1 MLITEETE
9 VRMVSMKTARSGRT
23 AAGAWLAVAALV
35 LAAFGAI
42 AGAQTGRIKGKVVDA
57 ANKPVEGATVTI
69 ESQEMNRKLTTK
81 TDRRGE
87 YTHFLP
93 PGPYK
98 VTVTKDNLSQ
108 TQETRVSLDERELD
122 FTLTPGGGGGGGM
135 SAADAKKVAAENA
148 AIKSAFEAGAT
159 LANEGKFDE
168 AVAKFN
174 EVLAKLPNCTECYN
188 NIGAIHLKKKEYDQ
202 AEAAYKKAIGAN
214 ANSAE
219 AYMGLAN
226 VYNAQ
231 RKSDLAMEASAQA
244 QKLLGTAGPGGAA
257 GGGASAG
264 AIFNQGVIAW
274 NAGKIPEAQKLFEQ
288 AVGIDPKL
296 AEAHYWLG
304 MANVNQGKL
313 PEAVKS
319 FEEYLKLDAN
329 GQYAEQAKGMLAAI
343 KK

>member
-1 MLITEETE
+1 
-9 VRMVSMKTARSGRT
+9 MVSMKTARGMSVGV
-23 AAGAWLAVAALV
+23 GLAVAAFV

-42 AGAQTGRIKGKVVDA
+42 GSAQTGRLKGKVTDA
-57 ANKPVEGATVTI
+57 GNKPVEGATVTI

-98 VTVTKDNLSQ
+98 VTVTKDSLSQ
-108 TQETRVSLDERELD
+108 TQETRVSIDEKELN
-122 FTLTPGGGGGGGM
+122 FTLTPGGGGGAGAP
-135 SAADAKKVAAENA
+135 SAADAKKIAAENA
-148 AIKSAFEAGAT
+148 AIKAAFEAGAT

-168 AVAKFN
+168 ALVKFN
-174 EVLAKLPNCTECYN
+174 EVLAKLPTCAECYT

-214 ANSAE
+214 ANSAD

-244 QKLLGTAGPGGAA
+244 QKLLGAAGTAGAPGA
-257 GGGASAG
+257 GASAG

-274 NAGKIPEAQKLFEQ
+274 NGGKIPEAQKLFEQ
-288 AVGIDPKL
+288 AVALDPKL
-296 AEAHYWLG
+296 ADAHYWLG
-304 MANVNQGKL
+304 MAHVNQGKL

-319 FEEYLKLDAN
+319 FEEYLKLDAS
-329 GQYAEQAKGMLAAI
+329 GQYAEQAKGMLSAI